1 MRRRIALGLVLPDV
15 FFLLRIIS
23 VILTLGFNENGD
35 MGTCCRAQA
44 IDPST
49 AVVISC
55 VSGLIL
61 VFMLP
66 LTLCMLLCG
75 LIL

>member
-1 MRRRIALGLVLPDV
+1 MRRCIALGLVLPDV

-35 MGTCCRAQA
+35 MGTCRAQA